1 MNTRSLRDIKKEA
14 TAHALADAAFEL
26 AMDRG
31 MDGFVVDDVVQLAGY
46 SRRTFANHF
55 SCKEE
60 AVATAAILFDRG
72 KEKEAEHILASLD
85 NEMPFLDKLY
95 SLLKLQLTADL
106 FAKMRHVIDLSKHHP
121 SLEPYILN
129 AFRSLQVE
137 AQEQLG
143 AMAQGRYPEGYVQM
157 LTGALY
163 GAIMPVIDGSLNVR
177 LPDSVA
183 DEKED
188 ATPFEQYLDTLYGYL
203 RNGF

>member
-31 MDGFVVDDVVQLAGY
+31 MDGFVVDDVVQRAGY

-60 AVATAAILFDRG
+60 AVATAAILIDRAN
-72 KEKEAEHILASLD
+72 EQEAEQVLASLD
-85 NEMPFLDKLY
+85 NDMPFLDKLY
-95 SLLKLQLTADL
+95 SLLKMQLTANL
-106 FAKMRHVIDLSKHHP
+106 FAKMRHVIELSKQHP

-129 AFRSLQVE
+129 AFRSLQGE

-143 AMAQGRYPEGYVQM
+143 AIAQGRYPEGYVQM
-157 LTGALY
+157 LIGALY
-163 GAIMPVIDGSLNVR
+163 GAILPVLDGSLNVR

-183 DEKED
+183 DEKEN